1 MTQSDSVTV
10 LGHQHTSLTTL
21 DEAEEADD
29 EYELAFSDPSEFA
42 EAHRSFLLFRSKS
55 PSKEQEKESNHG
67 EDLDEILPA
76 PPLLPPPL
84 TSIVAPSGWD
94 PLPITPQVGMVK
106 CFGQFSVSARTPTS
120 PCIDFCSP
128 SWPLIQLC
136 ILNAMV
142 KWVLLQCWHAQIRVQ
157 SPGYAVKPPCY
168 GDQTVSWWLQERFKP
183 RSWPAS
189 VFMMGIKLHPAEHF
203 TDLCTIQEE
212 DNNDEESR
220 VAFPIIERMEGEARL
235 SRRSSDS
242 DSLNSSYK
250 VSCLSLQD

>member
-10 LGHQHTSLTTL
+10 LGQHTPLRTL

-55 PSKEQEKESNHG
+55 PTKEHDKESNDG
-67 EDLDEILPA
+67 EDPEEILPA
-76 PPLLPPPL
+76 PPLLPPPP

-94 PLPITPQVGMVK
+94 PLPSPPQAGMVK
-106 CFGQFSVSARTPTS
+106 CFRQFSVSARTPTS
-120 PCIDFCSP
+120 FCIDFCSP

-157 SPGYAVKPPCY
+157 SPGYVVKAPLL
-168 GDQTVSWWLQERFKP
+168 W
-183 RSWPAS
+183 
-189 VFMMGIKLHPAEHF
+189 
-203 TDLCTIQEE
+203 
-212 DNNDEESR
+212 
-220 VAFPIIERMEGEARL
+220 
-235 SRRSSDS
+235 
-242 DSLNSSYK
+242 
-250 VSCLSLQD
+250 